1 LSEILASL
9 GLKLKASKT
18 EASDNIVKN
27 SIKPDKRYWIVNK
40 RITDNK
46 QQWLIQ
52 LFLLSEQFPN
62 SGTLDTQMRDFLMV
76 LLRSKK
82 EDTNLETLI
91 SLVTEIAF
99 RNPRVVPTS
108 IAILS
113 RLIKQIRTKQEKL
126 LLLKRIHEKFKQVP
140 NSSYLNIW
148 LQRLSIKIDNNVIY
162 DEPLCKIV
170 NDKKIN
176 LWNIDWLDTAMKD
189 MIKKTPIVNQS
200 RVRTLRAIVS
210 KKEIE
215 RMVMQN
221 AYDYE

>member
-1 LSEILASL
+1 MSEILASL